1 MSYSIDSEE
10 GEFSN
15 YNFVYGEDVEY
26 SNPENKERIVP
37 PETTI
42 QPTTSSFFNRE
53 HKGGLAKSRIVT
65 SFWGN
70 FTNYESFLASEIYFF
85 NE

>member
-15 YNFVYGEDVEY
+15 YNFAYGEDVEY

-42 QPTTSSFFNRE
+42 QPTTSSYFNRE
-53 HKGGLAKSRIVT
+53 HKEGLAEIGKYR
-65 SFWGN
+65 FRG
-70 FTNYESFLASEIYFF
+70 FLTNYESFFDFRSLIV
-85 NE
+85 